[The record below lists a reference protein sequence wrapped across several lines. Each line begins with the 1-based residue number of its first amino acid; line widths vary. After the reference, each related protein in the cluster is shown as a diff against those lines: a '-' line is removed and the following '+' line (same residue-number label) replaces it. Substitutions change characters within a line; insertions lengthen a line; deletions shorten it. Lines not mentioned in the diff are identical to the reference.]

1 MKWFD
6 DLMAKLGQK
15 KAEVQIQVQKTA
27 DEIAEDLQAEA
38 NDLFQ
43 KAHDAREHAAEVLE
57 DAAAAAKL
65 EAQQVKDNAERAAA
79 LAKARVDALVAAAEE
94 RLTKAKTN
102 RTVAQKLKD
111 FLD

>member
-6 DLMAKLGQK
+6 SLMTKLGQK

-27 DEIAEDLQAEA
+27 DEIADDLQAEA

-43 KAHDAREHAAEVLE
+43 KAHDARTHAAEVLE
-57 DAAAAAKL
+57 NAAEAAKL
-65 EAQQVKDNAERAAA
+65 EAEQVKEQAERAAA
-79 LAKARVDALVAAAEE
+79 YAKARVDALVAAAEQ
-94 RLTKAKTN
+94 RLEKAKSN
-102 RTVAQKLKD
+102 RSVAGKLKD